1 MERIVDPVVAF
12 VDKKKK
18 PRKKSTKKCIPIAK
32 LDYNKTVHNFSTQNA
47 KFETLNLFFPT
58 AATLL
63 YLSWLVQ
70 QKEGN
75 LGEDN
80 GKTRSTCCMV
90 NRRRTRSDRN
100 REISQQNFNNTL
112 PPSSSFGNLNED
124 EQTRT
129 RSYLEWPFAT
139 QLHSPV

>member
-1 MERIVDPVVAF
+1 LLPFIRERIVDPVVVF

-47 KFETLNLFFPT
+47 KFETLNLFFPA

-75 LGEDN
+75 LGENN

-90 NRRRTRSDRN
+90 NRRRTRS
-100 REISQQNFNNTL
+100 
-112 PPSSSFGNLNED
+112 
-124 EQTRT
+124 
-129 RSYLEWPFAT
+129 
-139 QLHSPV
+139 H

>member
-1 MERIVDPVVAF
+1 MERIVDPVVVF

-18 PRKKSTKKCIPIAK
+18 PRKKSTMKCIPIAN
-32 LDYNKTVHNFSTQNA
+32 LDYNKTVHNFSTKNA
-47 KFETLNLFFPT
+47 KFETLNLFFP
-58 AATLL
+58 AAVTLL

-75 LGEDN
+75 VGENN

-112 PPSSSFGNLNED
+112 PPSSSFRNLSGE
-124 EQTRT
+124 ERTRT
-129 RSYLEWPFAT
+129 HSYRQWPFAT